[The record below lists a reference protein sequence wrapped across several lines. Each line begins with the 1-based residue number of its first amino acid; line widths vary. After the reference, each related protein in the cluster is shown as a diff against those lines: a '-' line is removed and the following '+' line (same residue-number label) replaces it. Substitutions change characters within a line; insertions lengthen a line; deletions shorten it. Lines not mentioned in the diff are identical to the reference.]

1 MQQIRERFRKLA
13 ERWFLSEP
21 AFLSIYGSHAL
32 VPNACMD
39 CPVRCGQ
46 GRLEYHPELIARI
59 EHEGLFEELV
69 RAEMLRLLLK
79 HPYNRTPEHTP
90 REDFTCASDIVLSS
104 ACSFRFA
111 ELHDAAEFRL
121 PGNKHYEWYLTHL
134 PPSPPEQGEQQ
145 EGDSDFGQQAEQ
157 EKARNKDTGEEQ
169 AREEASAA
177 PAPQAVSRRKR
188 DAAAAAL
195 WEEDEA
201 RQQDIN
207 QLIEQVRNWGS
218 IPGNLVQEIIAGTRA
233 RIDYRKVLSAF
244 RASILSQG
252 RRLTRMQPNR
262 RTGFACMGSRHA
274 FTTSLLLAVDV
285 SLSVSDDM
293 LAHFYSVIN
302 KFFKYGVSCIDVI
315 QFDTEIKGEACTFRH
330 ARKQK
335 KVTILGRGGTN
346 YQPVFDYVEAHRQ
359 YDGLIILTDG
369 YAPPPARKP
378 RGKTRVAWVCE
389 NEESFNENH
398 AWMAEFGKVCFMNLK

>member
-1 MQQIRERFRKLA
+1 MQQVRERFRKLA

-21 AFLSIYGSHAL
+21 AFLSIYSSHAL
-32 VPNACMD
+32 TPNACMD
-39 CPVRCGQ
+39 CPLRCGQ
-46 GRLEYHPELIARI
+46 GRLEYNPELIAQVKS
-59 EHEGLFEELV
+59 EGVFEELL

-79 HPYNRTPEHTP
+79 HPYSRTPEHTP
-90 REDFTCASDIVLSS
+90 REDFTCASDFVLSS
-104 ACSFRFA
+104 AYSFRFA
-111 ELHDAAEFRL
+111 ELHEAAEFHL

-134 PPSPPEQGEQQ
+134 PKSLPEKGEQQ
-145 EGDSDFGQQAEQ
+145 EGDCDGSQQAEQ
-157 EKARNKDTGEEQ
+157 ECNEGKGVGKEQ
-169 AREEASAA
+169 EREEAAA
-177 PAPQAVSRRKR
+177 TPAPQAAQRRRR
-188 DAAAAAL
+188 DAAIAAL

-201 RQQDIN
+201 RQQEIN
-207 QLIEQVRNWGS
+207 QLIEQVRNWGT
-218 IPGNLVQEIIAGTRA
+218 IPGNLVQEILASTRA
-233 RIDYRKVLSAF
+233 EIDYRKVLSAF

-262 RTGFACMGSRHA
+262 RTGFAYMGSRHA

-285 SLSVSDDM
+285 SLSVSDEM

-315 QFDTEIKGEACTFRH
+315 QFDTEIKGEAGRFNR

-335 KVTILGRGGTN
+335 KVDIRGRGGTN
-346 YQPVFDYVEAHRQ
+346 YQPVFDYVEEHRQ

-378 RGKTRVAWVCE
+378 RGKVRVAWVCE
-389 NEESFNENH
+389 SKESYNEHH
-398 AWMAEFGKVCFMNLK
+398 AWMGRFGKVCFMNLR